1 MKRALAIIL
10 LATALAS
17 CSAIDRLTGQN
28 DNTVLPGTR
37 EDAIPGQASFP
48 TEPADGQTAV
58 ADPAQPQAETLAA
71 PEDQPAACPADD
83 PNCTP
88 PAADGTFSDGQ

>member
-1 MKRALAIIL
+1 MKQWIAITL

-17 CSAIDRLTGQN
+17 CSAIDRLTGQA

-37 EDAIPGQASFP
+37 EEAIPGQASFP
-48 TEPADGQTAV
+48 TAPAGGQTA
-58 ADPAQPQAETLAA
+58 ATGPAAPQADTANTQAE
-71 PEDQPAACPADD
+71 PPACPADD

-88 PAADGTFSDGQ
+88 PADDGTFSDGQ

>member
-1 MKRALAIIL
+1 MKQWIAIAL

-28 DNTVLPGTR
+28 DNTVLPGSR
-37 EDAIPGQASFP
+37 EEAIPGQASFP
-48 TEPADGQTAV
+48 SAPVGGQTTA
-58 ADPAQPQAETLAA
+58 ADPAAPQAGAA
-71 PEDQPAACPADD
+71 AAAEKTAACPADD